1 MKKRIILT
9 SVIAAL
15 TAGLTSCNMDL
26 RPYGTIEPDNALQ
39 TIDDA
44 SRLRLGLYYFFRAY
58 SGGVFV
64 NRDEIRSDLYHA
76 TAGFGNNGGN
86 VYNFILSAQDEEPS
100 SIWGGAYQT
109 ISNANFFIEKADAVN
124 TEEWS
129 QADRERL
136 NVWKGEAYFLRAYYY
151 MELVKYFCG
160 SDLSSYGVP
169 YVTLYIPTS
178 NRGDY
183 PSRGTLETT
192 YQNIA
197 SDLDSARKY
206 VTTAGSVGSAYIT
219 ADAVTALKARFAL
232 MSGDYSTAITEASS
246 LIDSGRYPLV
256 SDVDAFTEMWVNDSG
271 AECILQLDAS
281 YPNELGTSYDM
292 GYIGYN
298 SAQQIYNPSYVP
310 EKWVIELFDPTD
322 IRYQVHFRQQTTQG
336 SGGANYDLVL
346 FYKFPGNPSLRGG
359 ESDQNYQ
366 HKPKVLRIAEMYLIR
381 AEAMMRAG
389 TGDPMADINALRT
402 ARIPGYTGSASSDV
416 QTEILNERVRELIGE
431 GFRMQDLRRFGVD
444 LQRRAA
450 QNSASIYL
458 PGTNEDFYVSY
469 QDGRMIFPIPQ
480 SELDANPQMAGQQ
493 NPGY

>member
-15 TAGLTSCNMDL
+15 TAGLSSCNMDL

-44 SRLRLGLYYFFRAY
+44 ERLRTGLYYFFRAY

-86 VYNFILSAQDEEPS
+86 VYNFILSAQDGEPS

-109 ISNANFFIEKADAVN
+109 
-124 TEEWS
+124 S
-129 QADRERL
+129 QADRESL
-136 NVWKGEAYFLRAYYY
+136 NIWKGEAYFLRAYYY

-160 SDLSSYGVP
+160 SDPSSYGVP
-169 YVTLYIPTS
+169 YITLYRPTS

-298 SAQQIYNPSYVP
+298 SAQQIYNPNYVP
-310 EKWVIELFDPTD
+310 EQWVLDLFDPND

-336 SGGANYDLVL
+336 SGGASYDLVL
-346 FYKFPGNPSLRGG
+346 FYKFPGNPDLRGG

-381 AEAMMRAG
+381 AEARMRAG
-389 TGDPMADINALRT
+389 TGNPEADIEALRA
-402 ARIPGYTGSASSDV
+402 ARGYSAAVDLTNLP
-416 QTEILNERVRELIGE
+416 TEILNERVRELIGE
-431 GFRMQDLRRFGVD
+431 GFRMQDLRRFQVD
-444 LQRRAA
+444 LQRKAA